1 VPFIATFHSK
11 YRDDFEHSVHNKL
24 LAKLMVKE
32 VIHFFE
38 KADEVWISQPSVEE
52 TIREY
57 GFKGKIEV
65 VPLGNDFSNAEPLEP
80 IKKTARK
87 ELQITNSETVFLFV
101 GQIIWEKNIRMIVES
116 LNLIKDIPFKM
127 YFIGI
132 GYAAEEIKILVNN
145 LGLSEKVEFV
155 GLITE
160 RDKLKQYYAA
170 ADLFLFP
177 STYDTWALVVR
188 EAAALGTASVLIEK
202 SNVAQIITNN
212 VNGFLTADAADSFA
226 TCIRNLIANP
236 ELIKQV
242 GVNASKSITRS
253 WESVTDEVL
262 DRYHH
267 LMKRT

>member
-1 VPFIATFHSK
+1 
-11 YRDDFEHSVHNKL
+11 
-24 LAKLMVKE
+24 
-32 VIHFFE
+32 
-38 KADEVWISQPSVEE
+38 
-52 TIREY
+52 
-57 GFKGKIEV
+57 
-65 VPLGNDFSNAEPLEP
+65 
-80 IKKTARK
+80 
-87 ELQITNSETVFLFV
+87 
-101 GQIIWEKNIRMIVES
+101 MIVES
-116 LNLIKDIPFKM
+116 LALIKDIPFKM

-132 GYAAEEIKILVNN
+132 GYAAEEIKVLVNN
-145 LGLSEKVEFV
+145 LGLSKKVEFV